1 MNYTARETLEI
12 KGSFLYLVLIGTIA
26 LISIVFQVMAS
37 VSPVNYAFTVVFGST
52 IVTLSFLIY
61 RGEKKRKH
69 ADLLKWS
76 VALLSVLFT
85 IVSKYNYARSM
96 DWTYA
101 AQCYHLSALSVCFI
115 VIQQF
120 LYNKKIIIVSS
131 LIFFINWLVFLYIAY
146 TNGVTFY
153 PQSVI
158 NGSVV
163 HDGIQIHREIFFFLM
178 LGIITF
184 TSYRNIPVIDD
195 YDRKNEKQQE
205 IIRRQA
211 DDERAMALEIRENM
225 DFLFRELD
233 QQTRA
238 VAEFHDKMQSLAT
251 TFEEISASTEEL
263 IGTSEN
269 IARATAD
276 HIDQNNK
283 MEQIVNQF
291 RKIKGE
297 TKVHLDSMLD
307 DINAVVGK
315 STTGG
320 ERLGVVES
328 TIERIKEQGGM
339 IAETVTIIVNIADR
353 INLLSLNAAI
363 EAARAG
369 ESGRGFAVVADE
381 IGKLAVQ
388 TSDSIKQIEN
398 VLSLSTKTTAD
409 GVEIIRSAAVIIKEM
424 IRDIDASSEKIR
436 TLKNSIAAEEAH
448 TSVIIGQMTK
458 NMELANSIGTGTEEQ
473 KIAVQSVSQAVESA
487 NNDMMGMVQGIEE
500 VAGASRN
507 IYDKAKDLM
516 EKSGSIGKARQA
528 G

>member
-1 MNYTARETLEI
+1 
-12 KGSFLYLVLIGTIA
+12 
-26 LISIVFQVMAS
+26 
-37 VSPVNYAFTVVFGST
+37 
-52 IVTLSFLIY
+52 
-61 RGEKKRKH
+61 
-69 ADLLKWS
+69 
-76 VALLSVLFT
+76 
-85 IVSKYNYARSM
+85 
-96 DWTYA
+96 
-101 AQCYHLSALSVCFI
+101 
-115 VIQQF
+115 
-120 LYNKKIIIVSS
+120 
-131 LIFFINWLVFLYIAY
+131 
-146 TNGVTFY
+146 
-153 PQSVI
+153 
-158 NGSVV
+158 
-163 HDGIQIHREIFFFLM
+163 
-178 LGIITF
+178 
-184 TSYRNIPVIDD
+184 
-195 YDRKNEKQQE
+195 
-205 IIRRQA
+205 
-211 DDERAMALEIRENM
+211 M

>member
-26 LISIVFQVMAS
+26 FISIVFQVMAS
-37 VSPVNYAFTVVFGST
+37 VSPVNYAFTAVFGLT
-52 IVTLSFLIY
+52 IIALSFFIY
-61 RGEKKRKH
+61 RRKKKGQKTD
-69 ADLLKWS
+69 ALKWC

-85 IVSKYNYARSM
+85 IMSKYNYARSM

-115 VIQQF
+115 AIQQF
-120 LYNKKIIIVSS
+120 LYNKKIIIVSA
-131 LIFFINWLVFLYIAY
+131 LIFFVNWLVFLYIAY

-163 HDGIQIHREIFFFLM
+163 HDGIQIHREIFFYLM
-178 LGIITF
+178 LCIIAF
-184 TSYRNIPVIDD
+184 ASYRNIPVIDD
-195 YDRKNEKQQE
+195 YDRRNEKQQK
-205 IIRRQA
+205 IIMRQA
-211 DDERAMALEIRENM
+211 DDEKAMMLGIRENM
-225 DFLFRELD
+225 NFLFGELD
-233 QQTRA
+233 QQTGA
-238 VAEFHDKMQSLAT
+238 VGEFHDKMQSLAA

-263 IGTSEN
+263 IVTSEN
-269 IARATAD
+269 ISSTAAV

-297 TKVHLDSMLD
+297 TKIHLDRMLD
-307 DINAVVGK
+307 DITALVGK

-320 ERLGVVES
+320 ERLGIVES
-328 TIERIKEQGGM
+328 TIERIKEQSGM
-339 IAETVTIIVNIADR
+339 ISETVAIIVDIAGR

-388 TSDSIKQIEN
+388 TSDSIKQIEKA
-398 VLSLSTKTTAD
+398 LSLNTKTTTD

-424 IRDIDASSEKIR
+424 IRDVDASSEKIR
-436 TLKNSIAAEEAH
+436 VLKDGIAEEESHLRVIIDQVLKN
-448 TSVIIGQMTK
+448 TD
-458 NMELANSIGTGTEEQ
+458 LANSIGTGTEEQ
-473 KIAVQSVSQAVESA
+473 KIAVQSVSKSVESA
-487 NNDMMGMVQGIEE
+487 NQDMMGMVQGIEE
-500 VAGASRN
+500 VSGASRN
-507 IYDKAKDLM
+507 IYAKAKALM
-516 EKSGSIGKARQA
+516 EKSGGNEKAN
-528 G
+528 